1 MSSVRPGD
9 SHKTPVASLPA
20 SLATSHVEENLSGN
34 VDENIAENA
43 AKPRLDASMFCP
55 NCSTELHSHRCKAIC
70 KKCGFYLSCSD
81 PW

>member
-1 MSSVRPGD
+1 MSSVRPVDLREMD
-9 SHKTPVASLPA
+9 SHKTPATSLPS
-20 SLATSHVEENLSGN
+20 SLVTPHVGEN
-34 VDENIAENA
+34 V

-55 NCSTELHSHRCKAIC
+55 NCSTKLHAHRCKAIC